1 MRLIVVMRI
10 NFTIIEILHVSVMY
24 PKSVCFIF
32 SSPSEI
38 LDGLN
43 RMCRTKLFQ
52 TLLSFV
58 FLEAW
63 KYKDKKLMASGVCF
77 LNYNVGDRFLTGDC
91 FAIGNFF
98 SAFLPIPLAACELA
112 RAFISPPPGLHL
124 CNH

>member
-1 MRLIVVMRI
+1 MRI

-58 FLEAW
+58 FLEYGSTRIKNLW
-63 KYKDKKLMASGVCF
+63 LLEFTS
-77 LNYNVGDRFLTGDC
+77 
-91 FAIGNFF
+91 
-98 SAFLPIPLAACELA
+98 
-112 RAFISPPPGLHL
+112 
-124 CNH
+124 

>member
-1 MRLIVVMRI
+1 MRI

-58 FLEAW
+58 FLEYGSTRI
-63 KYKDKKLMASGVCF
+63 KNL
-77 LNYNVGDRFLTGDC
+77 
-91 FAIGNFF
+91 
-98 SAFLPIPLAACELA
+98 LPLE
-112 RAFISPPPGLHL
+112 FTS
-124 CNH
+124 

>member
-1 MRLIVVMRI
+1 MRI

-43 RMCRTKLFQ
+43 GMCRTKLFQ

-58 FLEAW
+58 FLEYGSTRIKNLW
-63 KYKDKKLMASGVCF
+63 LLEFTS
-77 LNYNVGDRFLTGDC
+77 
-91 FAIGNFF
+91 
-98 SAFLPIPLAACELA
+98 
-112 RAFISPPPGLHL
+112 
-124 CNH
+124 

>member
-1 MRLIVVMRI
+1 MRI
-10 NFTIIEILHVSVMY
+10 NFTTIEILHVSVMY

-58 FLEAW
+58 FLEYGSTRIKNLW
-63 KYKDKKLMASGVCF
+63 LLEFTS
-77 LNYNVGDRFLTGDC
+77 
-91 FAIGNFF
+91 
-98 SAFLPIPLAACELA
+98 
-112 RAFISPPPGLHL
+112 
-124 CNH
+124 